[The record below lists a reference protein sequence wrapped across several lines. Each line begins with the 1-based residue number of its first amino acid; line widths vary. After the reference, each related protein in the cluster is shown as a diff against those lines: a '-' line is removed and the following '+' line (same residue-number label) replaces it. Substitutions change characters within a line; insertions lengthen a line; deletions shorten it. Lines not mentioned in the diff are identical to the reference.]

1 MVVSSG
7 HICVL
12 RRRPATLIGLA
23 VACAI
28 AAQGARAQ
36 SATDQS
42 SSDDK
47 NQVRETVVITAN
59 GSQVDLPS
67 DYAGGQIA
75 RGGRIGLFGNLD
87 MMDVPFDSTNY
98 TAQYIRDQQANS
110 VADVVQGDPAV
121 RVARGF
127 GNFQELYVVR
137 GFPIYSDDMSYDGL
151 YGLLPRQYVASEFL
165 ERVEVFR
172 GANTFLNGAAPGGS
186 GIGGEFNLVPKR
198 APDGDINRLTAGYE
212 NSSQGYAA
220 ADFSRR
226 FNDGNFGVRANAVRR
241 DGETSVDDQERE
253 LTMFS
258 LGMDLRGDK
267 ARLSADFG

>member
-1 MVVSSG
+1 MVASSAR
-7 HICVL
+7 CSVV
-12 RRRPATLIGLA
+12 RRRPTTLVGLA
-23 VACAI
+23 VACAL
-28 AAQGARAQ
+28 AAQCARA
-36 SATDQS
+36 AGPTEQS

-47 NQVRETVVITAN
+47 DQVRETVVITAN
-59 GSQVDLPS
+59 GSQVDLPP

-75 RGGRIGLFGNLD
+75 RGGRLGLFGNVD
-87 MMDVPFDSTNY
+87 MMNIPFDSTNY

-110 VADVVQGDPAV
+110 VADIVQGDPAV

-186 GIGGEFNLVPKR
+186 GIGGEFNQIGR
-198 APDGDINRLTAGYE
+198 AH
-212 NSSQGYAA
+212 
-220 ADFSRR
+220 
-226 FNDGNFGVRANAVRR
+226 V
-241 DGETSVDDQERE
+241 
-253 LTMFS
+253 
-258 LGMDLRGDK
+258 
-267 ARLSADFG
+267 